1 MRYLKV
7 GMIEG
12 LDLSAVVLV
21 QRQLGGVNVALGAI
35 AVQFAGEDA
44 DAFLAAWRSYVEE
57 MDGPIGAI
65 GDVRSG
71 PAPGGADADLR
82 CYSRRPGGSRKDPGL
97 ELRE

>member
-44 DAFLAAWRSYVEE
+44 DAFLAAWRAYVAE
-57 MDGPIGAI
+57 MDGPVAAP
-65 GDVRSG
+65 
-71 PAPGGADADLR
+71 PADGE
-82 CYSRRPGGSRKDPGL
+82 SRRVPGL

>member
-7 GMIEG
+7 GMIEA

-21 QRQLGGVNVALGAI
+21 QRQLGGVN
-35 AVQFAGEDA
+35 
-44 DAFLAAWRSYVEE
+44 VEE